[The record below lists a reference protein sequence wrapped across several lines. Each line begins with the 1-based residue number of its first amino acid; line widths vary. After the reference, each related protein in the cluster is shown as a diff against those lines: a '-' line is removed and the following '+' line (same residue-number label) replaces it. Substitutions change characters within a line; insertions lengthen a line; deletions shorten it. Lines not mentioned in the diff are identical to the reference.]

1 MAKDEKP
8 SGNTVAYGLS
18 SIDGILSKF
27 QSAVDSIPISNIN
40 DVRMR
45 DNKTEQ
51 LKSGTALGTM
61 GKEGPEDASVTC
73 RTEKE
78 TQEMMQNT
86 ELAAKLA
93 KNTLNSVGGLPIGP
107 VIPASQP
114 AKVSRYSQ
122 LREQFRQSVDELSWD
137 GALYFRRHKDPQKS
151 HAEQEER
158 RIRYQEEK
166 KSKIAELEELQDGK
180 NWVLGSKKRKADD
193 QEGADEAQRDS
204 RKKCRAG
211 GRPMVHPA
219 VLAAEKALK
228 EGTKVEDRGDDSLK
242 GEQDARCLADPE
254 AADMRKRKQNK
265 ARKKSKKE
273 KEKRLAKT
281 AVGERVI

>member
-1 MAKDEKP
+1 MSEVPAIRKNISLSRKLFWEMAQDGKP
-8 SGNTVAYGLS
+8 NGNAVAYGLN

-27 QSAVDSIPISNIN
+27 QLAVDSIPISNVN
-40 DVRMR
+40 DVRRR

-51 LKSGTALGTM
+51 LKSRTALETVE
-61 GKEGPEDASVTC
+61 KEGPEDASVTC

-86 ELAAKLA
+86 ELAAKSTT
-93 KNTLNSVGGLPIGP
+93 NTLDRAGRLPIGP

-151 HAEQEER
+151 RAEQEER

-166 KSKIAELEELQDGK
+166 KSKIAKLEELQDGK

-193 QEGADEAQRDS
+193 QEGTDEAQRAS
-204 RKKCRAG
+204 WKK
-211 GRPMVHPA
+211 GR
-219 VLAAEKALK
+219 
-228 EGTKVEDRGDDSLK
+228 
-242 GEQDARCLADPE
+242 
-254 AADMRKRKQNK
+254 
-265 ARKKSKKE
+265 
-273 KEKRLAKT
+273 AKT
-281 AVGERVI
+281 AAGAIRLVSSQKNSCLSPRNR